1 MRSVTGRSAITEH
14 SSVTATLGKCKH
26 LLSLVGA
33 SASLTRQAVLPAV
46 PSRKEAFPTEKH
58 ENRRTGASPRL
69 TAPKGLAD
77 FRFAVC
83 RRRMTVTEHLTFLTV
98 RGRTGAVPSF
108 LVPKTAGRCS
118 DTPEGIFPLV
128 TDGRLCYHDMR
139 QHHIHR
145 PADGG

>member
-69 TAPKGLAD
+69 SAPKGLAG

-98 RGRTGAVPSF
+98 SSNSEL
-108 LVPKTAGRCS
+108 LVNMVLNLS
-118 DTPEGIFPLV
+118 
-128 TDGRLCYHDMR
+128 
-139 QHHIHR
+139 
-145 PADGG
+145 

>member
-98 RGRTGAVPSF
+98 SALLTGSAFFSHKKPTADAIGIRSPGRTRTYNNPVNSR
-108 LVPKTAGRCS
+108 V
-118 DTPEGIFPLV
+118 
-128 TDGRLCYHDMR
+128 LCH
-139 QHHIHR
+139 
-145 PADGG
+145 